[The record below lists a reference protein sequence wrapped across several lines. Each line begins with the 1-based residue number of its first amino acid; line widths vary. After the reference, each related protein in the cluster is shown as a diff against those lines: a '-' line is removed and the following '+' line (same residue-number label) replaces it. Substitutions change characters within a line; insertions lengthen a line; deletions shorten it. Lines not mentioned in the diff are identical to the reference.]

1 MDITDRIKK
10 QMHGINDAKILSAQG
25 QSLFMKRDSG
35 FPLQNPI
42 GDAMP
47 RRYGKPRTNAERR
60 KRHKAKYGS
69 EKLPPRGTGLGR

>member
-1 MDITDRIKK
+1 MDITDKIRK
-10 QMHGINDAKILSAQG
+10 QMHGTGDTKILSAQG
-25 QSLFMKRDSG
+25 QTKFMQQRSG

-60 KRHKAKYGS
+60 KRHKAKYGTS
-69 EKLPPRGTGLGR
+69 KLPPRGTGLGR